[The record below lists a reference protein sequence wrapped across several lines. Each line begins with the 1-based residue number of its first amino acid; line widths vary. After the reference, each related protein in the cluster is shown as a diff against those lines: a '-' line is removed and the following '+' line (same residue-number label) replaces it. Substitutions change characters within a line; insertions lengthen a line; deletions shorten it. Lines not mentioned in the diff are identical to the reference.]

1 MPNQRDNIRRG
12 NSTEENE
19 HNWYGF
25 YRGKVIDSH
34 DLKKLGRVKMWIP
47 DLMPEGAAEEMDPC
61 LKGLWAHPANNAM
74 GGRNLPD
81 MMGDIC
87 EFDEGWY
94 QGSCLIPPEGSWMW
108 IFFENGDPNW
118 PYYFAA
124 ADTGARKVLP
134 ENQQGPDWEKKWT
147 IIKTRM
153 GRVILCS
160 DDTDDERVEITGKK
174 RLITNEPDG
183 DDDSV
188 FTIDENQTT
197 ILMDERA
204 GHEKLLI
211 RDYRGNYINLRT
223 NDEGVQDQLHIY
235 MKDDIHIE
243 TLKNLYIK
251 TGEDM
256 HIENGAKYKLH
267 AKDTIDVK
275 GDMGMQ
281 ETALMINRLAYTT
294 DNRTAGVIITD
305 TAGVISTRNA
315 GVAISDNATTQCARS
330 TLGAIADNA
339 AISINQTAGLAV
351 QVFAGAGLQLSG
363 AVSINLKSEGPVNID
378 GAMTN
383 EQCGSIPA
391 IVSPW
396 IFLPLIA
403 LPASSATPANPY
415 GERSQEPNNSV
426 VANPPDPEITDA
438 PQITVVSAI
447 PDGDPYD
454 QIERPPTSYSS
465 DALAAMTLPSIFPSD
480 PNVTVVE
487 TPVETVPVTG
497 GGGGGGG
504 GDRIVGVGHMF
515 AISLQDEYRDKII
528 PSAKASGA
536 THTGFYLLRD
546 LDPGADNQYLDP
558 VEPWNNYRRPGLE
571 CSSSSSLITCSEDMV
586 PDWEDW
592 NPLWWERFEDFCRQA
607 NQERIGIVPTLFD
620 FCCSPFDPF
629 IQYIS
634 NPYTTVSWKDSA
646 QGKYVRKVVQVLEGS
661 GADYILNFGCKS
673 YNMNQE
679 NNTKLLPDS
688 GYIGKLLKLLVEGLE
703 IPSKNLALTAN
714 SNRNLFAMNPLTR
727 YQMYTGT
734 KRPGENQVNNEEYVD
749 GHWGGTGRVYVYDED
764 GNLVDGYVKY
774 LQDSVSGL
782 PCMNNWKMNYFDD
795 GSHDINMM
803 FAPRQREAMR
813 IVLGIEGNG
822 NI

>member
-1 MPNQRDNIRRG
+1 MPKQRDSIRRG

-34 DLKKLGRVKMWIP
+34 DLKKLGRVKLWIP

-147 IIKTRM
+147 VIKTRR
-153 GRVILCS
+153 GRVLICS
-160 DDTDDERVEITGKK
+160 DDEDDERVEITGKK

-235 MKDDIHIE
+235 MQDDIHVE

-251 TGEDM
+251 TGEGM
-256 HIENGAKYKLH
+256 HVENGTVHKLH
-267 AKDTIDVK
+267 ATGAIDIK
-275 GDMGMQ
+275 SDAALS
-281 ETALMINRLAYTT
+281 ETAQIIHRTSLSDDI
-294 DNRTAGVIITD
+294 RTAATKIAD
-305 TAGVISTRNA
+305 TAGTVAIRNA
-315 GVAISDNATTQCARS
+315 GESIK
-330 TLGAIADNA
+330 DNA
-339 AISINQTAGLAV
+339 ATACSRSTEGNISDFATGNIKLKSTGMTDILSDAAMKITGTATLNLTSTGPVNVNGSVTNTQCGAV
-351 QVFAGAGLQLSG
+351 AAVA
-363 AVSINLKSEGPVNID
+363 AVSIQEVLTATE
-378 GAMTN
+378 AT
-383 EQCGSIPA
+383 
-391 IVSPW
+391 
-396 IFLPLIA
+396 L
-403 LPASSATPANPY
+403 ATPADPY
-415 GERSQEPNNSV
+415 GERSQEPNNSAV
-426 VANPPDPEITDA
+426 DDPPDPEITEA
-438 PQITVVSAI
+438 PQITVVSSV
-447 PDGDPYD
+447 PDGDAYD
-454 QIERPPTSYSS
+454 EIERPPTSYSNT
-465 DALAAMTLPSIFPSD
+465 DLIAMTLPSVFP
-480 PNVTVVE
+480 PVVPQVVVSE
-487 TPVETVPVTG
+487 TGDV
-497 GGGGGGG
+497 
-504 GDRIVGVGHMF
+504 DRIVGVGHMF
-515 AISLQDEYRDKII
+515 AISLKDEYRDKII

-546 LDPGADNQYLDP
+546 LDPGADNQYMDP
-558 VEPWNNYRRPGLE
+558 VEVWNNYRKPGIE
-571 CSSSSSLITCSEDMV
+571 CSSSSSLITCSEDLV
-586 PDWEDW
+586 PDWGDW
-592 NPLWWERFEDFCRQA
+592 NPLWWERFEDFCKQA
-607 NQERIGIVPTLFD
+607 NRERIGVVPTLFD
-620 FCCSPFDPF
+620 FCCSPYDPF
-629 IQYIS
+629 TQYIKK
-634 NPYTTVSWKDSA
+634 PYTTISWKSTA
-646 QGKYVRKVVQVLEGS
+646 QEIYVRKVVDVLESS

-679 NNTKLLPDS
+679 DNTKLLPDS
-688 GYIGKLLKLLVEGLE
+688 GYIGKFLKFLVEELE

-734 KRPGENQVNNEEYVD
+734 KRPGENQINNEEYVD
-749 GHWGGTGRVYVYDED
+749 GHWGGTGRLYVYDEND
-764 GNLVDGYVKY
+764 NLVDGYVKY
-774 LQDSVSGL
+774 LQDSVTGL

-795 GSHDINMM
+795 GSHDINKM

-822 NI
+822 DI